1 MLLSFIFCYA
11 ITTLAMPFFIKYMH
25 QKQFGQAIREEGPA
39 WHQAKSGTPAMG
51 GLVFLGASVVTI
63 LMMSIVQQHWS
74 NSAWALVIALLFFGG
89 IGFADDFLKIFKKQ
103 NEGLSSKQKFVLQLL
118 GSALMF
124 FIFVLFGLEVEI
136 PIFNIA
142 SLSHPIL
149 IFFFL
154 LFWITGFSNA
164 FNLTDGLDGLSSG
177 CGIISFAAYLTMA
190 LQAGEQGIAL
200 FCVTMIAALLGF
212 ILFNVKPAKIF
223 MGDVGSLAL
232 GAVLAVLSLLIG
244 NPWTLLFAGII
255 YVAETASV
263 ILQVASFK
271 LTGKRIFKMS
281 PIHHHF
287 EMLGW
292 SEWKVDLV
300 FWAVQIIGALIAIAI
315 F

>member
-25 QKQFGQAIREEGPA
+25 KKQFGQAIREEGPA

-51 GLVFLGASVVTI
+51 GLVFLGASVLTI

-118 GSALMF
+118 GSALMS
-124 FIFVLFGLEVEI
+124 FIFVLFGLEVEL
-136 PIFNIA
+136 PIFNLA

-149 IFFFL
+149 IFLFL

-177 CGIISFAAYLTMA
+177 CGIISFMAYLVMA

-300 FWAVQIIGALIAIAI
+300 FWAVQLIGALIAIAI